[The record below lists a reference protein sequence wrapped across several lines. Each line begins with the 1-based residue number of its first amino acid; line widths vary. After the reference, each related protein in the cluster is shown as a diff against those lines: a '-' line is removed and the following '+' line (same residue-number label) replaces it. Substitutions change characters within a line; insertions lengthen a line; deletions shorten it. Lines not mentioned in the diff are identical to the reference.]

1 MILIMDLRQLE
12 VFVAV
17 AEELNFTRA
26 ADRLEVAQ
34 GAVSQSI
41 QTLERSL
48 GARLFARTNRR
59 VALTPAGESLLPQAR
74 SLLRQAS
81 SVRDEIRRA
90 ARGEIGRLRLGVMGA
105 ATHTWLP
112 RLIREFR
119 SSRPGVMVEIAEMT
133 PTQQLKALHDGRIDL
148 GFARKP
154 QLTHTDELVTQLV
167 YVDEL
172 VLCLPAEEI
181 PATIPAPLADYAAR
195 DFVLYAREEA
205 PELVDLMR
213 EHARSAGFS
222 PHVVA
227 EARLMATVP
236 LMVACGVGISL
247 VPGSVRTLAQPG
259 AQMVCTTPRSAAV
272 PLIAMFRPE
281 PSRLLRVFLNHL
293 EESRPWIAK
302 EMEMDPCPVR
312 TAEAVAEHPGLA
324 PAHTKARPLISRDRA
339 RKSAQPNG

>member
-1 MILIMDLRQLE
+1 MDLRQLE
-12 VFVAV
+12 VFVTV

-26 ADRLEVAQ
+26 SDRLEVAQ

-41 QTLERSL
+41 QALERSL

-74 SLLRQAS
+74 SLLRQATS
-81 SVRDEIRRA
+81 MRDEIRRA

-119 SSRPGVMVEIAEMT
+119 TTRPEVMVEIAEMT
-133 PTQQLKALHDGRIDL
+133 PTQQLMALDNRRIDL

-154 QLTHTDELVTQLV
+154 PLAHTDEVVTQLV

-172 VLCLPAEEI
+172 VLCLPADEI
-181 PATIPAPLADYAAR
+181 QATLPASLANYADR

-222 PHVVA
+222 PRVVA

-247 VPGSVRTLAQPG
+247 VPGSVRTLSQPG
-259 AQMVCTTPRSAAV
+259 VQMVCTTPRSAAV

-281 PSRLLRVFLNHL
+281 PSRLLRTFLHHL

-312 TAEAVAEHPGLA
+312 TAEAIAEHPGLT
-324 PAHTKARPLISRDRA
+324 PDNGKARLPNPQESRRNVNSP
-339 RKSAQPNG
+339 KG